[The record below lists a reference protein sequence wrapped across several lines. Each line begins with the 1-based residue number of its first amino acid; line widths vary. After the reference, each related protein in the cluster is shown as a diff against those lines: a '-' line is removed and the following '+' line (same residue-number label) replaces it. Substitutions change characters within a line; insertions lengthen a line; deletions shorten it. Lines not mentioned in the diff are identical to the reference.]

1 MPDLGGGLLGCFRC
15 AYVWRPRKSPVRI
28 CPRCKSPLWD
38 VPRLQKPP
46 AKRRR
51 TGAGIDEVLGPHR
64 KALLELAKS
73 FGATQLRVFGSV
85 ARHESGPESDI
96 DLLVQ
101 FPDPPG
107 ILTLMEFEERLEAL
121 LGRRV
126 DLATESNLHWLI
138 RPQVLAE
145 CVPV

>member
-1 MPDLGGGLLGCFRC
+1 LE
-15 AYVWRPRKSPVRI
+15 
-28 CPRCKSPLWD
+28 
-38 VPRLQKPP
+38 KPP

-51 TGAGIDEVLGPHR
+51 TGAGVDEVLGPHR
-64 KALLELAKS
+64 TALLQLAKS

-85 ARHESGPESDI
+85 ARKESGPQSDV
-96 DLLVQ
+96 DMLVQ

-107 ILTLMEFEERLEAL
+107 ILARMEFEERLEAL

-126 DLATESNLHWLI
+126 DLATETELHWLI